1 MNENIKKQAGL
12 SLLRKDCLFKEC
24 FHKDNSCDSKI
35 IKAHSIQENR
45 YLKEISVNGELLSF
59 NSYNFSDKFE
69 VSLKEIGKGKAS
81 IFTGFCKYHDN
92 VIFKPIESENEYE
105 KYNKEQEFIFA
116 YRALAWFYYAKRV
129 EYNIYKKSYEMFS
142 DIDVQNIQKYYNFH
156 PPFSDNFIA
165 FKTHMY
171 QQSLKGALA
180 AVKELEIFRAS
191 FNINLERKKFN
202 KLVTKVIEYNKT
214 TPIALSSIVNIE
226 YDVNGKLINDYYN
239 QKKKLKPILLSVFNQ
254 KGKTYILISYLKK
267 HMNTFSFIDEQII
280 KQPTLRQKIILSN
293 MIISYVENFFISPD
307 FLLNISEKL
316 KRKIN
321 NIYNQTIGMV
331 RKQLILDEELNIFN

>member
-1 MNENIKKQAGL
+1 MIEKIRKQAGL

-24 FHKDNSCDSKI
+24 FHKDNNCDSKI

-45 YLKEISVNGELLSF
+45 YLKEISVNGEVLSF
-59 NSYNFSDKFE
+59 NYFNFSDKFE
-69 VSLKEIGKGKAS
+69 VNLKEIGKGKAS

-92 VIFKPIESENEYE
+92 AIFKPIESNKDYE
-105 KYNKEQEFIFA
+105 KHNKEQEFIFA

-129 EYNIYKKSYEMFS
+129 EYNIYKKSFDMFANNNVT
-142 DIDVQNIQKYYNFH
+142 DIQKYYIFH

-165 FKTHMY
+165 FKTHLY
-171 QQSLKGALA
+171 KQYSKGALA
-180 AVKELEIFRAS
+180 AVKELEILRAS
-191 FNINLERKKFN
+191 FNINLEKNKFN
-202 KLVTKVIEYNKT
+202 NIVTKVIEFKNT

-226 YDVNGKLINDYYN
+226 YDANGKLINDYCN
-239 QKKKLKPILLSVFNQ
+239 QKKKLKPIFLSVFIQ

-280 KQPTLRQKIILSN
+280 NQQTLRQKIILSN
-293 MIISYVENFFISPD
+293 IIISYVENFFISPD
-307 FLLNISEKL
+307 FLLKINEKL
-316 KRKIN
+316 KRKIT

-331 RKQLILDEELNIFN
+331 GKQLILDEELNIFN

>member
-1 MNENIKKQAGL
+1 MNENIKKHAGL

-24 FHKDNSCDSKI
+24 FHKDKNCSSKI

-45 YLKEISVNGELLSF
+45 YLKEISVDGQVLSF
-59 NSYNFSDKFE
+59 NFISFSEKFE

-81 IFTGFCKYHDN
+81 IFTGFCKDHDN
-92 VIFKPIESENEYE
+92 VIFKPIESNNEYE

-142 DIDVQNIQKYYNFH
+142 SNDLQNIQKYYNFH
-156 PPFSDNFIA
+156 PPFPKNFIA

-171 QQSLKGALA
+171 KQYAKGASA

-191 FNINLERKKFN
+191 FNKNLDKNKFD
-202 KLVTKVIEYNKT
+202 KIVTKVIEFNNI

-226 YDVNGKLINDYYN
+226 YDVNGKLINDYCN
-239 QKKKLKPILLSVFNQ
+239 QKKKLKPIFLSVFNQ

-280 KQPTLRQKIILSN
+280 NQPILRQKIILSN

-307 FLLNISEKL
+307 FLLNINEKL